1 MTIDDKI
8 IDEKLQYHINRETAS
23 SEKIDKYKYLADEEI
38 SPSNQ
43 RQVIEQTK
51 FVYFSLGKLKNK

>member
-1 MTIDDKI
+1 MTIDGKI

-23 SEKIDKYKYLADEEI
+23 SEKIDKYKYLTDEEI

-43 RQVIEQTK
+43 RQIIEQTK
-51 FVYFSLGKLKNK
+51 FAYFSLGKLKNK